1 MAGLNSL
8 RESSQG
14 REDLKKIITTGKDPK
29 TGETTYT
36 VTLPGAKKVREKL
49 LAAGVPEK
57 DINIKESYTYTESQ
71 LHEKAKLAGP
81 KYSTGDKDVLLLEVS
96 YEQYRA
102 DAKMTKQI

>member
-57 DINIKESYTYTESQ
+57 ISISKNLILIQNLNSMK
-71 LHEKAKLAGP
+71 KL
-81 KYSTGDKDVLLLEVS
+81 S
-96 YEQYRA
+96 
-102 DAKMTKQI
+102 